1 MFFVLRCRGG
11 RSSGSSSSSG
21 TKSNR
26 RSNSNGARSGCE
38 SSRSRCQ
45 RKPNPHKRNSLTVR
59 GGACV
64 PSWRNSVQFKGDG
77 SPGGKANL
85 ETRNRRRGSRS
96 SGGSNSRSSNGKGSS
111 NSTGYCSSG

>member
-1 MFFVLRCRGG
+1 MFFVLRRPVGH
-11 RSSGSSSSSG
+11 SSGRSSSSG
-21 TKSNR
+21 ARSNR
-26 RSNSNGARSGCE
+26 RSNSNGTDSGRE
-38 SSRSRCQ
+38 SSSSRCQ
-45 RKPNPHKRNSLTVR
+45 RKPNPHKRNSLTV
-59 GGACV
+59 GGGNCV
-64 PSWRNSVQFKGDG
+64 PSRRNSVQFKGDG

>member
-1 MFFVLRCRGG
+1 MGPKATGG
-11 RSSGSSSSSG
+11 AKSSSSG
-21 TKSNR
+21 A
-26 RSNSNGARSGCE
+26 NSNGARSGRE
-38 SSRSRCQ
+38 SSSSRCQ
-45 RKPNPHKRNSLTVR
+45 RKPNPHKRNSLTV
-59 GGACV
+59 GGGNCV
-64 PSWRNSVQFKGDG
+64 PSRRNSVQFKGDG